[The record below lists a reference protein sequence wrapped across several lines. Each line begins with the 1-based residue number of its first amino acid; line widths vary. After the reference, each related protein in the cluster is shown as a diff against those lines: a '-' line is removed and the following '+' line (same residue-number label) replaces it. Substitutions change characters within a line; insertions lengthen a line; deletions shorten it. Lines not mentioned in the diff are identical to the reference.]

1 MAQTPGQ
8 RGGAGR
14 TTPASGEAA
23 GPPGQARVIPLPLPG
38 TAARRRG
45 RLVERAVSGL
55 CRAAAETP
63 PFRPPP
69 ADGQRAHPSWY
80 LRLPDDAA

>member
-14 TTPASGEAA
+14 TSPASSEAA
-23 GPPGQARVIPLPLPG
+23 GPPGQARVIPLPVPG
-38 TAARRRG
+38 TAARRRA
-45 RLVERAVSGL
+45 RLVGRVVSGL
-55 CRAAAETP
+55 RRAAAESP

-80 LRLPDDAA
+80 LRFPDDVA